1 MPKIDVNKLDDE
13 KKLKIIK
20 KAIEKHGLSYVSRQL
35 EINRSTLNRYI
46 NGKIQTI
53 PNEVVEKC
61 TELLTIEE
69 LSDIIYGLRTV
80 EIDPT
85 IAFSVIIKAIRDESF
100 RNFFINLIWQYLGD
114 YLKRVSRMQIIQ

>member
-46 NGKIQTI
+46 NGKIQNVHNQLIQPIHFQCAKTMQYRQSCDHQ
-53 PNEVVEKC
+53 PKKN
-61 TELLTIEE
+61 LLP
-69 LSDIIYGLRTV
+69 Y
-80 EIDPT
+80 ID
-85 IAFSVIIKAIRDESF
+85 
-100 RNFFINLIWQYLGD
+100 L
-114 YLKRVSRMQIIQ
+114 